1 MFKIITYKKL
11 ALVCCA
17 VCFLL
22 VFSAVMNTVTPVKQ
36 VFSENRVVNL
46 PIIMYHQISENTAIW
61 GDYVIPQSKLREDFQ
76 YMKDNGYS
84 PVSLKTV
91 LDYVN
96 GITDRLPEKPIVITF
111 DDGERTFLTKV
122 LPLLEEYEFPAVV
135 SVIGALADM
144 YTENKDTDDR
154 YAYLN
159 WKDIKELNDNPYT
172 ELGNHSYNMHSL
184 GIRRGMGKINGETDE
199 KYKKALLEDFTLL
212 ENAFLKH
219 IGNKPYII
227 AYPYGIET
235 ESLKETAKN
244 RGYSVTLTCCEK
256 VNEIKVGQNLF
267 ELGRF
272 NRPNKLSTES
282 FFNKIT
288 QCR

>member
-1 MFKIITYKKL
+1 MFKIISYKRL
-11 ALVCCA
+11 ALICSI

-22 VFSAVMNTVTPVKQ
+22 VFSAVMNNVTPVKQ
-36 VFSENRVVNL
+36 VFSENSVKL
-46 PIIMYHQISENTAIW
+46 PIIMYHQISENKSIW
-61 GDYVIPQSKLREDFQ
+61 GDYVIPQQKLREDFQ
-76 YMKDNGYS
+76 YMKDNGYN

-96 GITDRLPEKPIVITF
+96 GVTDKLPQNPIVITF
-111 DDGERTFLTKV
+111 DDGERSFLTKV
-122 LPLLEEYEFPAVV
+122 LPLLEEFEFFAVV
-135 SVIGALADM
+135 SIVGALADM
-144 YTENKDTDDR
+144 YTQSGDTDDR

-159 WKDIKELNDNPYT
+159 WDDIKKLNENPFT

-199 KYKKALLEDFTLL
+199 KYEKALLEDFTLL
-212 ENAFLKH
+212 ENAFIKYT
-219 IGNKPYII
+219 GSKPYII
-227 AYPYGIET
+227 AYPYGIKNSILTGMAE
-235 ESLKETAKN
+235 N
-244 RGYSVTLTCCEK
+244 RGYTVTLTCCEK
-256 VNEIKVGQNLF
+256 VNEIKQGQTLW

-288 QCR
+288 QSR